1 MNNFVCFQKF
11 AKNPPNQNNL
21 KESHYYALMQGE
33 IHAKNMWK
41 DEINR
46 SQKVGNEPG
55 CQSDEDQ
62 LKWGKGVLQK
72 QVLVALCKD
81 FASVIIA
88 LVLPPTSSDHLDYC
102 DHTWSR
108 LLRGPTLKTWNI
120 RPANCRGKVRKAARC
135 AAKCCQ
141 DFFKNPWGWT

>member
-1 MNNFVCFQKF
+1 MQNKRYRWKGFSTRPSLRYEQICFQKL
-11 AKNPPNQNNL
+11 AKNPPNHI
-21 KESHYYALMQGE
+21 STY
-33 IHAKNMWK
+33 IT
-41 DEINR
+41 NR
-46 SQKVGNEPG
+46 DEPG
-55 CQSDEDQ
+55 CQSEEDQ

-81 FASVIIA
+81 FVLVIIA
-88 LVLPPTSSDHLDYC
+88 LVLPPSSSDHFHYC
-102 DHTWSR
+102 DQPLSR

-141 DFFKNPWGWT
+141 DFFRNP